1 MLQVRE
7 NDDRLGPRR
16 ENTGADSVQRP
27 LSIIAMPHNFGWIY
41 GPQPPHRSRAYF
53 ARCLC
58 GCGGFPPKGIDWMDG
73 HESRPESAEITRE
86 RARRKRYRDGLKTK
100 KGD

>member
-1 MLQVRE
+1 MPAVPE
-7 NDDRLGPRR
+7 DHHRLGAQR
-16 ENTGADSVQRP
+16 EHARADRQ
-27 LSIIAMPHNFGWIY
+27 LSIVAMPHNFAWVY
-41 GPQPPHRSRAYF
+41 GQEQPRRSRAYF

-58 GCGGFPPKGIDWMDG
+58 GCRGFPPKGLDWMDG
-73 HESRPESAEITRE
+73 HEGRPESAEITRE